1 MSAWLVMSALGFYQI
16 EPAGARYWFGRPH
29 FRQASVKVP
38 GGTFTIVRRGDGMKP
53 EKVTLN
59 GRELDRNYITHDEI
73 MAGGEL
79 VFVMEP

>member
-1 MSAWLVMSALGFYQI
+1 
-16 EPAGARYWFGRPH
+16 
-29 FRQASVKVP
+29 
-38 GGTFTIVRRGDGMKP
+38 MKP